1 MKTQSVLTTAVIFAV
16 AVLFAASS
24 AVAQWDVTA
33 DFDITSNAAGNVWTY
48 GQVPYSAGPGSDPD
62 VSGFILYDEAGTVV
76 DPNAPFA
83 WQDLAAGSVD
93 TLGAVSFNESN
104 EFKTF
109 FGIDWEPM
117 EVNLVPD
124 QGGTVVST
132 ARFTAPQD
140 GLYIVHAEFAD
151 NQDCCAGREGDAW
164 VLTDSATTFMAD
176 PVPASDGLLT
186 HATGTQR
193 EWLLYDDL
201 ISLSAGESIYFASGK
216 GTTGGDHVVLRAT
229 VDLVPEPA
237 AFGASLFGLLALL
250 GMRRRR
256 AEGEMPKACL
266 RRTGSR

>member
-1 MKTQSVLTTAVIFAV
+1 MKTQSIATTTFVFA
-16 AVLFAASS
+16 AIILFATATT
-24 AVAQWDVTA
+24 VAQWDVAA

-62 VSGFILYDEAGTVV
+62 VSGFTLYDEAGTVV

-83 WQDLAAGSVD
+83 WQDGPSPSVD
-93 TLGAVSFNESN
+93 TLGAVSFNESS

-117 EVNLVPD
+117 EVNFVPD
-124 QGGTVVST
+124 QSAAVVST

-151 NQDCCAGREGDAW
+151 NQNCCAGREGDAW
-164 VLTDSATTFMAD
+164 VLTDSATTFMVD
-176 PVPASDGLLT
+176 PVPSSDGLLT

-216 GTTGGDHVVLRAT
+216 GMTGGDHVVLRAT

-237 AFGASLFGLLALL
+237 TFGVTLFGLLALL
-250 GMRRRR
+250 GTLRRR
-256 AEGEMPKACL
+256 ACA
-266 RRTGSR
+266 